1 MQFYRS
7 AIFHCIEKN
16 GTVKGDYYAD
26 GLLLVEDG
34 KVVEIGDYQHLSN
47 KFSQDELLSKTVTF
61 DNSLI
66 IPGLIDTHLHYPQ
79 YKVIASFGKTLLEW
93 LNDYTFVE
101 EQKFDQEEYANR
113 IAELFFAEL
122 LRNGTTTA
130 MSFCTSHPTSVDAF
144 FNVANKYKMRM
155 LGGKV
160 MMNRNAPDN
169 LCDTT
174 ASSYKDSKDLIEKW
188 HNKGRL
194 LYSVSPRFAPTCCT
208 QQLTMAGRLM
218 QEYGTTSQHK
228 DAVRMQTHLNE
239 NVDEIQWVKE
249 LYPQHKHYFDV
260 YEQHGLANEFSVF
273 GHCIYGADDEFKRIA
288 DSGSKVALCPTSN
301 LFLGSGLFDIPKLNS
316 YNIDYAIA
324 SDVGGG
330 DSFSL
335 FKAINEAYKICA
347 LKGHK
352 LDSIQGLYLCTL
364 GAAKVLNLEY
374 CLGNFEKD
382 KEADFIVLNL
392 QATKL
397 IDERVQACKNIAELL
412 FSLTTLG
419 DDRLVDKVYILGQQV
434 I

>member
-7 AIFHCIEKN
+7 SIFHCIEKN

-34 KVVEIGDYQHLSN
+34 KVVEVGDYQHLSN

-79 YKVIASFGKTLLEW
+79 YKIIASFGKTLLEW

-101 EQKFDQEEYANR
+101 EQKFDQKEYANR

-228 DAVRMQTHLNE
+228 SAVRMQTHLNE

-273 GHCIYGADDEFKRIA
+273 GHCIYGEDDEFKRIA
-288 DSGSKVALCPTSN
+288 DS
-301 LFLGSGLFDIPKLNS
+301 
-316 YNIDYAIA
+316 
-324 SDVGGG
+324 
-330 DSFSL
+330 
-335 FKAINEAYKICA
+335 
-347 LKGHK
+347 
-352 LDSIQGLYLCTL
+352 
-364 GAAKVLNLEY
+364 
-374 CLGNFEKD
+374 
-382 KEADFIVLNL
+382 
-392 QATKL
+392 
-397 IDERVQACKNIAELL
+397 
-412 FSLTTLG
+412 
-419 DDRLVDKVYILGQQV
+419 RL
-434 I
+434 